1 MYTVLKKSFPVQACR
16 LGEDSPLLK
25 RLMEEKKI
33 VAVGPGQYQV
43 FSVETDGVKG
53 ELACDGDFV
62 KLDVNGEVY
71 PNRADFFLHKHKQ
84 IGENTYVQE
93 EQRLLAWDAQEPMCD
108 EIAFLL
114 EKKGLVINQQSDDH
128 YYSAPLWGTA
138 LFAARDA
145 VIIFYSISRDK
156 QGRIMYADY
165 NFVERRVFDKTY
177 ERIG

>member
-25 RLMEEKKI
+25 RLLEEKRI
-33 VAVGPGQYQV
+33 VPAGPGQYQV

-53 ELACDGDFV
+53 EMACDGDFV
-62 KLDVNGEVY
+62 KVDVNGGVY
-71 PNRADFFLHKHKQ
+71 PNKAAFFLHKHKQ

-93 EQRLLAWDAQEPMCD
+93 EQCLQAWDAQEPMCD
-108 EIAFLL
+108 EITFLMQ
-114 EKKGLVINQQSDDH
+114 KKGLVINRQSNDR
-128 YYSAPLWGTA
+128 YYSAPLWGTT

-145 VIIFYSISRDK
+145 VIIFYSITRDK

-165 NFVERRVFDKTY
+165 NFVERRVFEKTY